1 MIELKNISQSFQ
13 DGKNIRTVLNDINF
27 TIEDSDFITIMGESG
42 SGKSTL
48 LNISSLLLKPTN
60 GEVYLNGELVNF
72 KKKNDVEKKRQQNIG
87 MVFQT
92 PNLIPSL
99 NVMENINLVVK
110 KNTEN
115 YVRQEDIKEYL
126 RVVGLG
132 NRMKDDVKT
141 LSGGEAQRV
150 AIIRALINKPKILF
164 CDEPT
169 GSLDEETGQN
179 IMDVLN
185 NLHNDFGCSL
195 VIVTH
200 DKSIGRLGDKQYL
213 LDKGKLVTND

>member
-1 MIELKNISQSFQ
+1 
-13 DGKNIRTVLNDINF
+13 
-27 TIEDSDFITIMGESG
+27 
-42 SGKSTL
+42 
-48 LNISSLLLKPTN
+48 
-60 GEVYLNGELVNF
+60 
-72 KKKNDVEKKRQQNIG
+72 
-87 MVFQT
+87 
-92 PNLIPSL
+92 
-99 NVMENINLVVK
+99 
-110 KNTEN
+110 
-115 YVRQEDIKEYL
+115 
-126 RVVGLG
+126 
-132 NRMKDDVKT
+132 MKDDVKT

-179 IMDVLN
+179 IMDVLT